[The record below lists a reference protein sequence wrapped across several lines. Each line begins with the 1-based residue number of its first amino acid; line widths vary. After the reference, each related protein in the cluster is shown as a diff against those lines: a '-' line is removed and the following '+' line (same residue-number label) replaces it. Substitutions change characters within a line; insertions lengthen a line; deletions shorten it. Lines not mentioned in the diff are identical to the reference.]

1 MSFPLSPDMKEQV
14 RAAVD
19 IVDLVG
25 SQIQLRRQGR
35 GYVGHCPW
43 HEDRRPSLQVNPE
56 RQTWKCWVCDI
67 GGDVFSFVM
76 QREGVEFR
84 EALEML
90 AERAGIEL
98 EKRRPEAAGGPSPA
112 QTKQRMFQA
121 AAWAEAQYHQCLLND
136 EIAAPARQYLKDR
149 GIDRESIE
157 KFKIGFAPNEWDW
170 LTNRV
175 SRSEFRPEEI
185 ERVGVI
191 GTSARTG
198 RRYDRFR
205 GRVLFSIRDV
215 QGRPIALGGRIL
227 PGIEDPAK
235 YINTGDTPLY
245 TKSNQLYALDLAR
258 EKIAKSQPRH
268 AVVMEGYTDVVIAHQ
283 FGFDNALAVCGT
295 ALGERHI
302 QLLGR
307 YADRITLVLDGDE
320 AGQRRANEIL
330 GLFVASQ
337 LDLRVL
343 TLPEGLDP
351 CDFLLDRGADAFR
364 EALETAVD
372 ALEHKIRTATHG
384 VETGSGSHDANR
396 ALEDILTTLAQ
407 APRLRAGAAME
418 TKLREDQ
425 FLARLA
431 REFRVPDETLRARL
445 AAMRSQTRFR
455 SAPASP
461 GPTIKT
467 TPKKIA
473 DRWEREL
480 IEILLQEPEA
490 ISRVAES
497 IRPDQLTDPLARTI
511 YARCQDL
518 SAAGIN
524 PAMDRLLLEI
534 DDPGLKNLL
543 VELDE
548 RGRER
553 GGSDLVEQL
562 PDVLASLHRR
572 LEDAEQSAQAAAL
585 KEKRFDEGEEV
596 AVLQQLLEKKRARER
611 AN

>member
-1 MSFPLSPDMKEQV
+1 
-14 RAAVD
+14 
-19 IVDLVG
+19 
-25 SQIQLRRQGR
+25 
-35 GYVGHCPW
+35 
-43 HEDRRPSLQVNPE
+43 
-56 RQTWKCWVCDI
+56 
-67 GGDVFSFVM
+67 
-76 QREGVEFR
+76 
-84 EALEML
+84 
-90 AERAGIEL
+90 
-98 EKRRPEAAGGPSPA
+98 
-112 QTKQRMFQA
+112 
-121 AAWAEAQYHQCLLND
+121 
-136 EIAAPARQYLKDR
+136 
-149 GIDRESIE
+149 
-157 KFKIGFAPNEWDW
+157 
-170 LTNRV
+170 
-175 SRSEFRPEEI
+175 
-185 ERVGVI
+185 
-191 GTSARTG
+191 
-198 RRYDRFR
+198 
-205 GRVLFSIRDV
+205 LFSIRDV

-227 PGIEDPAK
+227 PGLEDPAK

-245 TKSNQLYALDLAR
+245 TKSNQLYALDTAR
-258 EKIAKSQPRH
+258 EVIAKLQPRH

-343 TLPEGLDP
+343 TLPDGLDP
-351 CDFLLDRGADAFR
+351 CDFLLERGPDAFR
-364 EALETAVD
+364 NALDAAVD
-372 ALEHKIRTATHG
+372 ALEHKIHTATHG

-407 APRLRAGAAME
+407 APRLRSGAAME

-431 REFRVPDETLRARL
+431 REFRVPDETLRGRL
-445 AAMRSQTRFR
+445 ATMRSQTRFR

-461 GPTIKT
+461 TPPIKT
-467 TPKKIA
+467 TQKKIA

-497 IRPDQLTDPLARTI
+497 IRPDQLSDQVARAI
-511 YARCQDL
+511 YSRCQDL

-572 LEDAEQSAQAAAL
+572 LDDAEQSAKAAAL
-585 KEKRFDEGEEV
+585 KEKRFAESEEV
-596 AVLQQLLEKKRARER
+596 AVLQQLLDKRRARER
-611 AN
+611 AH